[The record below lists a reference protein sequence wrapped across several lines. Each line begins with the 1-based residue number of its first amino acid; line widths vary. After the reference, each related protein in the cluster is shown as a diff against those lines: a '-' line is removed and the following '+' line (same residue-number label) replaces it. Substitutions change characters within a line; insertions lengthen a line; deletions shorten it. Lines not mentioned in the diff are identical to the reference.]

1 MSSQFIIY
9 IIFRYF
15 TLYDSNRDDLLPAY
29 HPDCMLSLC
38 VPPTRGPP
46 LSVYFPHSRN
56 LRGMKDSGTLEYS
69 LPQFPLNSSLTA
81 PRSLTD
87 AKIST
92 LKSSQ
97 LTVCALLKKLPD
109 TEHDLPGFNVD
120 VPFVSPTLVKFI
132 IRGVFRQKSNSQFF
146 FMIQI
151 FEFLHDSI
159 FLVFQG
165 QKKKICC
172 VPSQDLFSASRM
184 VQGNVTT
191 RPASLFLKTSKCLE
205 IFEISDL
212 GTGCGNDC

>member
-1 MSSQFIIY
+1 
-9 IIFRYF
+9 
-15 TLYDSNRDDLLPAY
+15 
-29 HPDCMLSLC
+29 
-38 VPPTRGPP
+38 
-46 LSVYFPHSRN
+46 
-56 LRGMKDSGTLEYS
+56 MKDSGTLEYS

-146 FMIQI
+146 
-151 FEFLHDSI
+151 L
-159 FLVFQG
+159 
-165 QKKKICC
+165 
-172 VPSQDLFSASRM
+172 
-184 VQGNVTT
+184 
-191 RPASLFLKTSKCLE
+191 
-205 IFEISDL
+205 
-212 GTGCGNDC
+212 